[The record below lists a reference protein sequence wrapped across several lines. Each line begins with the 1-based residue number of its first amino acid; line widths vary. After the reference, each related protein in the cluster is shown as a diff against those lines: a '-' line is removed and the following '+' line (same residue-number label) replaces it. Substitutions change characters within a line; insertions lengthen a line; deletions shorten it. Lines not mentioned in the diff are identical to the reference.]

1 MEKIR
6 GNGWALLP
14 LVVFLGLFV
23 GSGIITGDFYKMPV
37 LVAVLVAVAVA
48 LTMNRKD
55 PLMTKV
61 ERFAKGAG
69 HPDIIIMVIIFI
81 LAGAFSETAK
91 GMGAVDST
99 VNLALSVLP
108 QSFLVVGLFIIGA
121 FISLSM
127 GTSTGTIAA
136 LAPIAVGISG
146 ETDISIALAMAA
158 VIGGAMFGDNL
169 SIISDTTIAAVRT
182 QKTDMRD
189 KFKVNF
195 FIVLPAA
202 IITAVLLVV
211 LTLGNQSTITPE
223 SFNWVKILPYV
234 GVLVAALAGVNVL
247 AVLAGGIL
255 FAGVIGLVDG
265 SYTLATF
272 TKAIT
277 DGISGMSELVILSI
291 LIGGMVEIIKHNG
304 GIHFILHA
312 MTKNITTKKG
322 AEFGIAGLVSA
333 TNLSTANNTIS
344 IITTGPLAKN
354 IADEYNIDNRKSASL
369 LDIFSC
375 SVQGLIPYG
384 AQMLIAAEF
393 AGISPINIIPYAFY
407 PILIAVFGTIAI
419 FINFPKFNTQKQHT
433 RNMNEGY
440 SK

>member
-1 MEKIR
+1 M
-6 GNGWALLP
+6 LP
-14 LVVFLGLFV
+14 LAVFLALFV

-55 PLMTKV
+55 SLMTKV

-91 GMGAVDST
+91 GMGAVEST

-136 LAPIAVGISG
+136 LAPIAVGISS
-146 ETDISIALAMAA
+146 ETDIAISLAMAA

-182 QKTDMRD
+182 QQTDMRD

-202 IITAVLLVV
+202 IITAVLLIVF
-211 LTLGNQSTITPE
+211 TMGNQSAVSAE

-234 GVLVAALAGVNVL
+234 GVLVAALAGMNVL
-247 AVLAGGIL
+247 AVLAGGIV
-255 FAGVIGLVDG
+255 FAGGIGLVDG

-272 TKAIT
+272 TKAMT
-277 DGISGMSELVILSI
+277 DGISGMSELVMLSI

-304 GIHFILHA
+304 GIHFILNA
-312 MTKNITTKKG
+312 MTKNITSKKG

-354 IADEYNIDNRKSASL
+354 IADEYNIDKRKSASL

-393 AGISPINIIPYAFY
+393 AGVSPISIIPYAFY
-407 PILIAVFGTIAI
+407 PILIAVFGIIAI
-419 FINFPKFNTQKQHT
+419 LINFPRFNTRKQHS
-433 RNMNEGY
+433 RNMKESY